1 MEDEII
7 LSEQDRSKLD
17 GIVKKM
23 VSNGEKDD
31 AIQFVVNDFKKIYG
45 VKKKE
50 SATPSPST
58 PSRAKMEST
67 VAPSVG
73 RGAENRMPST
83 SVSRPIK
90 SEGARLGIDKN
101 QIYNNAAVELVRENI
116 QGGYITEEEVASL
129 STTPDKLFN
138 TIADRRTQEALKFRS
153 KSPEEEAI
161 EAARQNWERRGGAP
175 VSLKGKPVDPFAP
188 QARATEKKFEDI
200 VRERQTAEVNAGLQM
215 QAKRQILEQ
224 IPEDKRN
231 DKEYLKKV
239 EKDLFVNQG
248 IALDLSGD
256 KRYNDQNIFKDFLY
270 NFTEGIGGLDYGIR
284 SAVGIEIDHFGLP
297 LEASRQLQKKAFNL
311 NTTKF
316 EQDFY
321 DALTDGDF
329 SNAARVALNTT
340 AQSAPLMGIAAAAN
354 FAGGPAAS
362 YATMATLSA
371 AQSYGDVKN
380 EEWFKDL
387 SDVEK
392 LGYVSA
398 AGATEA
404 VGEFVGG
411 RVLTRAMRGIMQAG
425 GEEAAKKTFG
435 EYFKGLIKGGAVNLT
450 EESLGEAFT
459 GASQYVI
466 DKVAKGEEVTAEG
479 IIDAAVRSG
488 AAGLGMAGIMTA
500 GGASV
505 STPIYLANKIGSNF
519 EIKKIN
525 EALKV
530 KREALLKAETP
541 EERYILAQD
550 VLDLTKR
557 RDGQVK
563 SDVKFFENMTS
574 ADQAKVFALNN
585 ELETMAET
593 RRSSENDEVKDSL
606 KNRMLQTYEQI
617 KEIQNKYKYDTLE
630 KGEVPSAEQ
639 RGATPV
645 QVQPVAGTSQEAP
658 QAGGVLQEAVEEVV
672 TDADKIANR
681 IDAIPVFQAMA
692 ESQEVDIKDADAAQE
707 QIIQAIDEIQTLDIA
722 DDEKQVYTDILTEK
736 FNEIDYYDN
745 KTAITTEEVTQA
757 TPVGAPRRTLKEVPA
772 QEGKL
777 TLKERVN
784 NAPVS
789 TGTEGAGER
798 SYVEAQEDG
807 TLDVVTYKRQRGKGV
822 QEVRREK
829 GVFPNYES
837 IEYVDS
843 SFDEF
848 GNLDGVVVRSATP
861 AGTDVSERT
870 ITIRNRSEKSATQKA
885 EGTDLNLALDLAI
898 EAKIR
903 QLGSIPQYEFDQA
916 YEKVS
921 KKVEKKTK
929 VPAKPRPIIETKE
942 EAAAARDIE
951 VIGIGIKSKRV
962 SAKTAEVLNRYLSTL
977 YSVLPDVK
985 MVLHFNQESLNQS
998 LEQPP
1003 QAEIEGYYD
1012 AKNKE
1017 IHVLVTPDTDGQ
1029 ISKNELR
1036 VIRHEIIHPIL
1047 DALVKEDAGFTFRA
1061 SRVIMDI
1068 MDTLPEE
1075 LSRSAA
1081 ARRIRQYINSGQT
1094 EELVVEFVAQ
1104 FSNPELYNQI
1114 KPESTTFTKIRNFV
1128 NDILKFF
1135 GIDTKLTNK
1144 REVFDFLSRMN
1155 QAFEVGQSI
1164 KVKTTGPLASATKK
1178 LKFSI
1183 GKPEAEQFV
1192 SRFMAE
1198 PNSSDI
1204 VPAAD
1209 IIEFD
1214 NAESYL
1220 SNNVLNALPVL
1231 NNLSKKLN
1239 VPIIFVNK
1247 TKSSKYQFT
1256 SKVAFLDDLAGNYSL
1271 NYTSEVI
1278 QSLKNLGY
1286 KIDATNK
1293 TDKVV
1298 FINANASSADQ
1309 AIYAYSSLFL
1319 DAVKQRNK
1327 QFFSSIIDRVITGKN
1342 TEGDN
1347 LMQIART
1354 SYETLLEEAIAKKL
1368 SKRNVKDI
1376 DFANVDNVINK
1387 ETKTQL
1393 AYIAI
1398 SDAISDFSLSYTDE
1412 EVNSN
1417 KVIKEIV
1424 NESVKDLNEQLD
1436 KTPLTIE
1443 DFSVKSRLDDLSQ
1456 IIKSNTEIASLSK
1469 SAYETVI
1476 DLARKIVARK
1486 FTVNDNLKKI
1496 KEQVNDYISLIGSVS
1511 EVITYDSV
1519 LKKMSPS
1526 IMSSVMRSAKLTPL
1540 EDTIINKI
1548 LMSTILDNK
1557 ISSIDFNTLDEIH
1570 DLKAKALNEIFE
1582 AFAQSKIADYLG
1594 STGGKIENAFYVLYP
1609 ISQLPKEKRALMFKI
1624 IMGYEKLSS
1633 KYIDGYEELISRS
1646 IDTAMGLEAV
1656 PIILGGYDKI
1666 SVYYIRASSNSEIS
1680 VSGIDTYTKEN
1691 RKYSYE
1697 SSDFSEV
1704 NYSVHVDFENKE
1716 SDGSGREKTDAKAI
1730 QQFNRL
1736 MTNAAQEV
1744 AESARA
1750 SVKIDFYSDSID
1762 SSNFAEELYEKIASV
1777 AGKNIDSAHDATFSA
1792 MDFYQGNPIAPSV
1805 SYIQSNTNIDS
1816 KTLVNNIFQSKVAQ
1830 YISNEIDS
1838 QAGKGDSV
1846 SIEQI
1851 IKDKVVTYKDVL
1863 SLGYEYKNQLSQRR
1877 EYEFDVNWVVPE
1889 LYKGLDVIPKSLK
1902 GNVLKDKYKIDASY
1916 NRMDNTIYVG
1926 FSSDVFSYS
1935 NVPPFLDTF
1944 SNFQKVVAAIPAM
1957 FPDVEYAAVTFSAVS
1972 EDTSHTYFQEFI
1984 NNLNNLSRNGTE
1996 AEKVEADKIIKES
2009 LRFDESSNYRR
2020 RMLYNK
2026 AYERAMGG
2034 SFSLKSGN
2042 ELAIYVDGVGVYA
2055 FDASVSKG
2063 QAESD
2068 YSAFKKASLRGT
2080 ITPEKIESEYNGRLL
2095 INDEE
2100 ARKQDPSLE
2109 SADSFDV
2116 ERVLYRFAETFN
2128 AFSNVGEIL
2137 PIPRVLRNLN
2147 QETIY
2152 TKSAIKF
2159 SQRLKLDPAEE
2170 SAEDKALDKVAQASF
2185 DADKEYAERM
2195 SAFKKIQK
2203 TILSKQAWTDRQNEV
2218 REAMIEGGLDFAENM
2233 MTVRAGAF
2241 ANATYKFENAEKII
2255 YGGLSLADIELLD
2268 QVIFMRR
2275 VIQIDSNW
2283 DKRKEDAQNKYAAAV
2298 TSYNEVKKTA
2308 DTLIREERKKAS
2320 PDKKAIAYL
2329 ENDVIIA
2336 EKRVQELR
2344 DRVDQYA
2351 VRPKHPKGLSAEEC
2365 IQAMAALQ
2373 RKVGNRKFESV
2384 LNLRADLYFNQF
2396 RDVLRDYEQYG
2407 LIDKDTL
2414 ERFINDDYEP
2424 RKFIEKIFDN
2434 LDNEVFQRAG
2444 AGLKQDVL
2452 KAIEDG
2458 SEGNLLMD
2466 SRMLLSF
2473 ALKAAESKRF
2483 ENISNAE
2490 LAKGATPD
2498 NAIWLRPSNK
2508 KVLSNGEVATD
2519 KYGNQI
2525 IEPADKGFTNL
2536 FYKEGG
2542 KLRAVQL
2549 RNDLYVQWQDLNK
2562 SFSGLSGRFK
2572 KVLATLS
2579 GAPLLRIFATGY
2591 NPLFG
2596 FGLAVPESLAVVMAR
2611 SKVYGKETL
2620 LPVALMKMAKDY
2632 GIGIYSKVKD
2642 TELLRD
2648 YFAHG
2653 GGMSFMSQEFRP
2665 EYRFQQKYRNS
2676 IEFSLAKKWDS
2687 VTKGIAFTGE
2697 AFEIGIRLAVYR
2709 RMIENLKQQFP
2720 DLAKTTEGID
2730 KIKFMAA
2737 AEARDIVDFSK
2748 GGTLAK
2754 DLDTIMPYF
2763 NVAIQAVA
2771 STFKGIKDNPEKFA
2785 VKFAQYSAGLMG
2797 LVFANIL
2804 VYGDDEYEDIDPYIR
2819 HRYHVLLL
2827 PTMGK
2832 DGKRQYIRIKKVQQ
2846 LVPLTTPIET
2856 LARSWAHYIAT
2867 GKEKKFSED
2876 EIKAMWDNMAEGVPV
2891 FIPGIDKAQDILTRI
2906 PAYDMIAK
2914 AFFNY
2919 DSFRNATIVPEQY
2932 FGKIKPYA
2940 EGRADDKTEFFYKA
2954 IAKASESEFIPD
2966 ISAPRLKAGTE
2977 SLITSPTTNFLVG
2990 MAYGFTDMSTR
3001 AGAAILNIE
3010 DISMSPN
3017 QKEKKMES
3025 ILSDEFSRIMESPK
3039 KIFIR
3044 EVNPKWRDYVRKG
3057 SQAEEIV
3064 LDEGTEDY
3072 IASESIKALARKEKE
3087 TGKRDVEAI
3096 KKVLNSLPEPKRER
3110 IARKYMYEL
3119 ARTDEQRSMLSIR
3132 YADSQA
3138 MAARLF
3144 FEKFGRLEGE
3154 ELNQAVEDLKGTGFR
3169 PGDEFYGTLRTLY
3182 NKE

>member
-1 MEDEII
+1 MEDELI
-7 LSEQDRSKLD
+7 LLEKDRLKLD

-175 VSLKGKPVDPFAP
+175 VSLKGKSVDPFAP

-200 VRERQTAEVNAGLQM
+200 VRERQTAEVNAGLQT
-215 QAKRQILEQ
+215 QAKRQILEL

-256 KRYNDQNIFKDFLY
+256 KRYNDQNIFKDFIY
-270 NFTEGIGGLDYGIR
+270 NLAGGVGNLDYGIR
-284 SAVGIEIDHFGLP
+284 SAIGVEVDSFGLP
-297 LEASRQLQKKAFNL
+297 LESSRQLQQKEFNL

-329 SNAARVALNTT
+329 SNASRIALNTT
-340 AQSAPLMGIAAAAN
+340 AQSAPIMGIAAAAN

-362 YATMATLSA
+362 YATMAALSA

-398 AGATEA
+398 AGASEA

-411 RVLTRAMRGIMQAG
+411 RVLTRAMRGIMEAG
-425 GEEAAKKTFG
+425 GEAAAKKTFS

-466 DKVAKGEEVTAEG
+466 DNVAKGEEITANG

-488 AAGLGMAGIMTA
+488 AAGLGMAGVMTA

-505 STPIYLANKIGSNF
+505 STPVYLANRIGSNF

-541 EERYILAQD
+541 EERYVLAQD

-681 IDAIPVFQAMA
+681 VDAIPVFQAMA

-789 TGTEGAGER
+789 TGTEAAGER

-837 IEYVDS
+837 IEYVES

-929 VPAKPRPIIETKE
+929 VPAKPRPVIETKE
-942 EAAAARDIE
+942 EVAAARDIE
-951 VIGIGIKSKRV
+951 VIGIGTKSKRI

-1012 AKNKE
+1012 ADNKE
-1017 IHVLVTPDTDGQ
+1017 IHVLVTPDSDGQ

-1047 DALVKEDAGFTFRA
+1047 DALVKEDAGFIFRA

-1075 LSRSAA
+1075 LSRTAA

-1094 EELVVEFVAQ
+1094 EEVVVEFVAQ
-1104 FSNPELYNQI
+1104 FSNPEFYNQI
-1114 KPESTTFTKIRNFV
+1114 KPESNTFTKIRNFV

-1135 GIDTKLTNK
+1135 GLDTKLTNK

-1183 GKPEAEQFV
+1183 GKPEAVQYV
-1192 SRFMAE
+1192 QRFME
-1198 PNSSDI
+1198 QDVFRNILPEDI
-1204 VPAAD
+1204 VNAKD
-1209 IIEFD
+1209 IENSVSAPI
-1214 NAESYL
+1214 
-1220 SNNVLNALPVL
+1220 LNTLPVL

-1239 VPIIFVNK
+1239 VPLVFVK
-1247 TKSSKYQFT
+1247 AQEGDAPFDFT
-1256 SKVAFLDDLAGNYSL
+1256 SKVAFLDDLRSQIGNFR
-1271 NYTSEVI
+1271 YTADVLSE
-1278 QSLKNLGY
+1278 LKNSGY
-1286 KIDATNK
+1286 EISDTKKTNK
-1293 TDKVV
+1293 VV
-1298 FINANASSADQ
+1298 VINADAKNSEQ
-1309 AIYAYSSLFL
+1309 AIYAYASLFL
-1319 DAVKQRNK
+1319 DVVKQRNRT
-1327 QFFSSIIDRVITGKN
+1327 FFLSSLDKVMSGKDIS
-1342 TEGDN
+1342 GDN
-1347 LMQIART
+1347 LMFLARQN
-1354 SYETLLEEAIAKKL
+1354 YDNLIEEATARELISKKNVKLGDTLDVL
-1368 SKRNVKDI
+1368 SKEV
-1376 DFANVDNVINK
+1376 
-1387 ETKTQL
+1387 KTQL
-1393 AYIAI
+1393 AYVAI
-1398 SDAISDFSLSYTDE
+1398 SDAISDYIASTPYSDVVENKLISTLVE
-1412 EVNSN
+1412 ES
-1417 KVIKEIV
+1417 K
-1424 NESVKDLNEQLD
+1424 KDFNEQLE

-1443 DFSVKSRLDDLSQ
+1443 DFTIKSRLDDLSQ
-1456 IIKSNTEIASLSK
+1456 IIKDNTEIPSLAKSTYETTLDALRNFISFEATRTETTYKNIKIKIVEYDELLNSDEAIGGYNIILNELSSSTKRNLVDYYRSSPDISNTYDATDGLDSSVYVPLSSDTSFKSALKKVNSIKGKIIDELFNALQETGLGDLSASIISASSQKYSNSEKANTYSDTLVSFGYTASESSKKTLAKTALKYDLFEASAISGYDDMIIRSMDNASERNAVPLKVKDGNTLKVYYVTNDSRQASLYGYDTYTVKGGVMSFEG
-1469 SAYETVI
+1469 ANYAETA
-1476 DLARKIVARK
+1476 LPEELEGK
-1486 FTVNDNLKKI
+1486 
-1496 KEQVNDYISLIGSVS
+1496 YISLIEGLNKSFWDILKSSFNVTEFPSVFDSSSYAKELVDTVVGMNTGRRDIADSDSVS
-1511 EVITYDSV
+1511 EVAKVYFYDKKLLNRKINRQELNALDDVLTSKMYISSFFDGKAFDYVSDSLIKKENVINKSELDKLLSKAITYSDIRKIYNE
-1519 LKKMSPS
+1519 L
-1526 IMSSVMRSAKLTPL
+1526 L
-1540 EDTIINKI
+1540 NKSNVVGKS
-1548 LMSTILDNK
+1548 MN
-1557 ISSIDFNTLDEIH
+1557 NT
-1570 DLKAKALNEIFE
+1570 
-1582 AFAQSKIADYLG
+1582 
-1594 STGGKIENAFYVLYP
+1594 
-1609 ISQLPKEKRALMFKI
+1609 
-1624 IMGYEKLSS
+1624 
-1633 KYIDGYEELISRS
+1633 
-1646 IDTAMGLEAV
+1646 
-1656 PIILGGYDKI
+1656 
-1666 SVYYIRASSNSEIS
+1666 
-1680 VSGIDTYTKEN
+1680 
-1691 RKYSYE
+1691 
-1697 SSDFSEV
+1697 
-1704 NYSVHVDFENKE
+1704 
-1716 SDGSGREKTDAKAI
+1716 REKK
-1730 QQFNRL
+1730 
-1736 MTNAAQEV
+1736 
-1744 AESARA
+1744 
-1750 SVKIDFYSDSID
+1750 
-1762 SSNFAEELYEKIASV
+1762 
-1777 AGKNIDSAHDATFSA
+1777 
-1792 MDFYQGNPIAPSV
+1792 
-1805 SYIQSNTNIDS
+1805 
-1816 KTLVNNIFQSKVAQ
+1816 
-1830 YISNEIDS
+1830 
-1838 QAGKGDSV
+1838 
-1846 SIEQI
+1846 
-1851 IKDKVVTYKDVL
+1851 
-1863 SLGYEYKNQLSQRR
+1863 
-1877 EYEFDVNWVVPE
+1877 FDVQWRVPE
-1889 LYKGLDVIPKSLK
+1889 LYKGLDVIPQSIKGKVLDDTYTVECTYNEQSKSIS
-1902 GNVLKDKYKIDASY
+1902 VA
-1916 NRMDNTIYVG
+1916 
-1926 FSSDVFSYS
+1926 FQSDMFMYS
-1935 NVPPFLDTF
+1935 NVPPYLDTF
-1944 SNFQKVVAAIPAM
+1944 SIFQKVVSIIPSVY
-1957 FPDVEYAAVTFSAVS
+1957 PDLQYASITFAAV
-1972 EDTSHTYFQEFI
+1972 EENTSHEYYQQFKDNVLSLNKKTKDPKVKELTSQMLEEMTKFSST
-1984 NNLNNLSRNGTE
+1984 NL
-1996 AEKVEADKIIKES
+1996 
-2009 LRFDESSNYRR
+2009 RR
-2020 RMLYNK
+2020 RMLNNK
-2026 AYERAMGG
+2026 AFSRAVGQN
-2034 SFSLKSGN
+2034 FALKSGTEMAHLIDSEG
-2042 ELAIYVDGVGVYA
+2042 ELEIYA
-2055 FDASVSKG
+2055 FNALGKDGSL
-2063 QAESD
+2063 SD
-2068 YSAFKKASLRGT
+2068 YDRLLDFDNN
-2080 ITPEKIESEYNGRLL
+2080 SEFEDPDPADFNGRLL
-2095 INDEE
+2095 YSNKELSNLNEAQINSIID
-2100 ARKQDPSLE
+2100 KFN
-2109 SADSFDV
+2109 SFS
-2116 ERVLYRFAETFN
+2116 E
-2128 AFSNVGEIL
+2128 VGEKL
-2137 PIPRVLRNLN
+2137 PIVKVLQNLN
-2147 QETIY
+2147 GEEVF

-2241 ANATYKFENAEKII
+2241 ANATYQFENAEKII

-2283 DKRKEDAQNKYAAAV
+2283 DKRKEDAQNQYAAAI
-2298 TSYNEVKKTA
+2298 TAYNEVKKLA
-2308 DTLIREERKKAS
+2308 DTLIREERKNAK
-2320 PDKKAIAYL
+2320 PDKKAIASI

-2336 EKRVQELR
+2336 EKRVQELK
-2344 DRVDQYA
+2344 DRVDQYS

-2396 RDVLRDYEQYG
+2396 RDVLRSYEQYG

-2562 SFSGLSGRFK
+2562 SFSGLSGNFK

-2596 FGLAVPESLAVVMAR
+2596 IGLAVPESLAVVMAR
-2611 SKVYGKETL
+2611 GKVYGKDTL
-2620 LPVALMKMAKDY
+2620 LPIALMKMAKDY

-2676 IEFSLAKKWDS
+2676 LEFSLAKKWDS

-2720 DLAKTTEGID
+2720 DLAKTADGID

-2785 VKFAQYSAGLMG
+2785 AKFAQYSAGLMG

-2804 VYGDDEYEDIDPYIR
+2804 VYGEDEYEDIDPYIR

-2832 DGKRQYIRIKKVQQ
+2832 DGKREYIRIKKVQQ

-2856 LARSWAHYIAT
+2856 LARSWASYLAT

-2876 EIKAMWDNMAEGVPV
+2876 EIKAMWDNMAEGVPFFV
-2891 FIPGIDKAQDILTRI
+2891 PGIDKAQDILTRI

-2990 MAYGFTDMSTR
+2990 IAYGFTDMSTR
-3001 AGAAILNIE
+3001 AGAAILDVE
-3010 DISMSPN
+3010 DVSMSPN

-3025 ILSDEFSRIMESPK
+3025 IISDEFSRIMEAPK

-3064 LDEGTEDY
+3064 LEEGTEDY
-3072 IASESIKALARKEKE
+3072 VASESIKALARKEKE

-3096 KKVLNSLPEPKRER
+3096 KKVLNKIPEPKRER

-3154 ELNQAVEDLKGTGFR
+3154 ELNQAVEDLKGVGFR

>member
-1 MEDEII
+1 MEDELI
-7 LSEQDRSKLD
+7 LSEKDIAKLD
-17 GIVKKM
+17 GIVQKMISRGDKKE
-23 VSNGEKDD
+23 V
-31 AIQFVVNDFKKIYG
+31 IQLVVNDFKSIYG

-50 SATPSPST
+50 SDTPSPST

-73 RGAENRMPST
+73 RGVENRMPST
-83 SVSRPIK
+83 SVSKPIK

-175 VSLKGKPVDPFAP
+175 VSLKGKSVDPFAP

-200 VRERQTAEVNAGLQM
+200 VRERQTAEVNAGLQT
-215 QAKRQILEQ
+215 QAKRQILEL

-256 KRYNDQNIFKDFLY
+256 KRYNDQNIFKDFIYSLG
-270 NFTEGIGGLDYGIR
+270 EGVGALDYGIR

-398 AGATEA
+398 AGASEA

-411 RVLTRAMRGIMQAG
+411 RVLTRAMRGIMEAG
-425 GEEAAKKTFG
+425 GEAAAKKTFS

-466 DKVAKGEEVTAEG
+466 DNVAKGEEITANG

-488 AAGLGMAGIMTA
+488 AAGLGMAGVMTA

-585 ELETMAET
+585 ELENMAET

-681 IDAIPVFQAMA
+681 VDAIPVFQAMA

-929 VPAKPRPIIETKE
+929 VPAKPRPVIETKE

-1114 KPESTTFTKIRNFV
+1114 KPESNTFTKIRNFV

-1192 SRFMAE
+1192 RRFMSG
-1198 PNSSDI
+1198 PNFSDI
-1204 VPAAD
+1204 VPPGD

-1214 NAESYL
+1214 SAESSL

-1231 NNLSKKLN
+1231 NSLSKKLN
-1239 VPIIFVNK
+1239 VPLVFVNK
-1247 TKSSKYQFT
+1247 NKNKNYQFT
-1256 SKVAFLDDLAGNYSL
+1256 SKVAFLDDLVEDYNL
-1271 NYTSEVI
+1271 NYTSQVI
-1278 QSLKNLGY
+1278 DKLKTLGY
-1286 KIDATNK
+1286 KIDDTNK
-1293 TDKVV
+1293 TNKVV
-1298 FINANASSADQ
+1298 FINSNASSADQ

-1327 QFFSSIIDRVITGKN
+1327 QFFSSIVDRVITGKN
-1342 TEGDN
+1342 IEGDN
-1347 LMQIART
+1347 LMMIART
-1354 SYETLLEEAIAKKL
+1354 SYETLLEEAIAKNL
-1368 SKRNVKDI
+1368 SKRNAKDI
-1376 DFANVDNVINK
+1376 DLANVDNVINK
-1387 ETKTQL
+1387 ETKSQL

-1398 SDAISDFSLSYTDE
+1398 SDAISDFALSYTDE
-1412 EVNSN
+1412 EVNN
-1417 KVIKEIV
+1417 NRVVKEIV

-1436 KTPLTIE
+1436 KTPLSIE

-1456 IIKSNTEIASLSK
+1456 LITSNTEISSLSK

-1476 DLARKIVARK
+1476 DLARKIVAK
-1486 FTVNDNLKKI
+1486 KYTVSDNLQNI
-1496 KEQVNDYISLIGSVS
+1496 KDKVSDYISLIASVS
-1511 EVITYDSV
+1511 DVITYDSV

-1526 IMSSVMRSAKLTPL
+1526 LMSSVMRSVKLTPL
-1540 EDTIINKI
+1540 EDDIKKVI
-1548 LMSTILDNK
+1548 LYATELDNK
-1557 ISSIDFNTLDEIH
+1557 ISDIEFDTLEEIH
-1570 DLKAKALNEIFE
+1570 DLKAKALNEILE
-1582 AFAQSKIADYLG
+1582 AFAQSKIVDYI
-1594 STGGKIENAFYVLYP
+1594 SASGGKIENAFYALYP
-1609 ISQLPKEKRALMFKI
+1609 ISQLPKEKRTLMLKI
-1624 IMGYEKLSS
+1624 IMGYSKLNS
-1633 KYIDGYEELISRS
+1633 KYIDGYEEFISRS

-1656 PIILGGYDKI
+1656 PIIVGGYGNFF
-1666 SVYYIRASSNSEIS
+1666 VYYIRASADSEIS

-1691 RKYSYE
+1691 QKYSYE
-1697 SSDFSEV
+1697 SSDFSEA
-1704 NYSVHVDFENKE
+1704 NYRVYDDFNKLK
-1716 SDGSGREKTDAKAI
+1716 SDGSEREQTDANAI
-1730 QQFNRL
+1730 QQFNMV
-1736 MTNAAQEV
+1736 MTNTVQEF
-1744 AESARA
+1744 SLTARS
-1750 SVKIDFYSDSID
+1750 SVKLDSYSDSFD
-1762 SSNFAEELYEKIASV
+1762 SSTFAEQIYEKIASALGV
-1777 AGKNIDSAHDATFSA
+1777 DIENSHDATYMASTL
-1792 MDFYQGNPIAPSV
+1792 YKGNPNAPNI
-1805 SYIQSNTNIDS
+1805 SYIQTNTNLD
-1816 KTLVNNIFQSKVAQ
+1816 KDKLLTNIFESKVAQ
-1830 YISNEIDS
+1830 YISDEIDNQTAQDDTAS
-1838 QAGKGDSV
+1838 LEQA
-1846 SIEQI
+1846 
-1851 IKDKVVTYKDVL
+1851 IKDKVITYRDVIN
-1863 SLGYEYKNQLSQRR
+1863 LGYEYKNQLSQRR
-1877 EYEFDVNWVVPE
+1877 EYTFDVNWVVPE

-1902 GNVLKDKYKIDASY
+1902 GTILKDKYKIGATY
-1916 NRMDNTIYVG
+1916 NRTSGTIYVE
-1926 FSSDVFSYS
+1926 FSSSVFMYS

-1944 SNFQKVVAAIPAM
+1944 SNFQKVVAAIPTM
-1957 FPDVEYAAVTFSAVS
+1957 FPDVEYAAVTFSAAS
-1972 EDTSHTYFQEFI
+1972 EDTSHPLFQEFI
-1984 NNLNNLSRNGTE
+1984 NNLNHIARNGTE
-1996 AEKVEADKIIKES
+1996 AEKIEANKIRNES
-2009 LRFDESSNYRR
+2009 LRFDESSNFRR

-2034 SFSLKSGN
+2034 SFSLKSGS
-2042 ELAIYVDGVGVYA
+2042 ELAMYIDGVGVYA
-2055 FDASVSKG
+2055 FDASVQKG

-2068 YSAFKKASLRGT
+2068 YEKFKRASYGGG
-2080 ITPEKIESEYNGRLL
+2080 TPEQIESKYNGRLL

-2100 ARKQDPSLE
+2100 ARKQDPSLA

-2116 ERVLYRFAETFN
+2116 ERVLTRFAEKFN
-2128 AFSNVGEIL
+2128 AFSNVGEVL
-2137 PIPRVLRNLN
+2137 PIPTVLRNLN

-2152 TKSAIKF
+2152 TKSAVKF

-2308 DTLIREERKKAS
+2308 DTLIREERKKAN

-2351 VRPKHPKGLSAEEC
+2351 VRPKHPKGLSAEDC

-2562 SFSGLSGRFK
+2562 SFSGLSGNFK

-2596 FGLAVPESLAVVMAR
+2596 IGLAVPESLAVVMAR
-2611 SKVYGKETL
+2611 GKVYGKDTL
-2620 LPVALMKMAKDY
+2620 LPIALMKMAKDY

-2676 IEFSLAKKWDS
+2676 LEFSLAKKWDS

-2856 LARSWAHYIAT
+2856 LARSWASYLAT

-2990 MAYGFTDMSTR
+2990 IAYGFTDMSTR
-3001 AGAAILNIE
+3001 AGAAILDVE
-3010 DISMSPN
+3010 DVSMSPN

-3025 ILSDEFSRIMESPK
+3025 IISDEFSRIMEAPK

-3057 SQAEEIV
+3057 SKAEEIV
-3064 LDEGTEDY
+3064 LEEGTEDY
-3072 IASESIKALARKEKE
+3072 VASESIKALARKEKE

-3096 KKVLNSLPEPKRER
+3096 KKVLNSIPEPKRER

-3154 ELNQAVEDLKGTGFR
+3154 ELNQAVEDLKGVGFR